1 MPPPNGRPWPQRLFR
16 TIRQGFFATPLN
28 GIVSLVVAYV
38 AWRIGSAAFEWAVLN
53 ATWDAADR
61 SGCPPGGA
69 CWAFVLRRLPQFI
82 FGFYPEQ
89 ERWRAEVVLLAPPI
103 LFLIALLPRFPGQ
116 RPVFALGLAIFPV
129 FALAVLD
136 GGPLGL
142 PVVATDRWGG
152 LLLTVV
158 VGVSAF
164 VISLPLGV
172 ALALARTSDLPALRL
187 LATGFIEFWR
197 GLPLVAILFMAVI
210 MLPLF
215 LPPGMRSTRLSLALV
230 AITLYSASYLAEVVR
245 GGLESVGRGQIEASS
260 ALAFGYWTT
269 QRHIVMP
276 QALRAVLPGI
286 VNSAIALFK
295 DTTYVM
301 VVGLFDLLNIVTA
314 GLSDPRWLGLAAE
327 GYVFVGVIFWV
338 TCFGMSRISSRLE
351 RRALSAPATS
361 RPPQLAEE
369 RK

>member
-1 MPPPNGRPWPQRLFR
+1 MQPPSAGPWPQRLFR
-16 TIRQGFFATPLN
+16 AIRQGFFANPLN
-28 GIVSLVVAYV
+28 GIVSLVVFYV

-53 ATWDAADR
+53 ATWDAVDR
-61 SGCPPGGA
+61 TGCAPGGA
-69 CWAFVLRRLPQFI
+69 CWAFVLQRLPQFI

-89 ERWRAEVVLLAPPI
+89 ERWRAEVVLLMPPI
-103 LFLIALLPRFPGQ
+103 LFLLALLPRFAAQ
-116 RPVFALGLAIFPV
+116 RMIFGLGLAGFPA
-129 FALAVLD
+129 FALVVLD
-136 GGPLGL
+136 GGLLGL
-142 PVVATDRWGG
+142 PVVTTDRWGG

-164 VISLPLGV
+164 VLSLPLGI
-172 ALALARTSDLPALRL
+172 ALALARTSRLPALRL

-215 LPPGMRSTRLSLALV
+215 LPPGMGSTRLSLALV
-230 AITLYSASYLAEVVR
+230 AITFYSASYLAEVVR
-245 GGLESVGRGQIEASS
+245 GGLESVGRGQMEASS

-269 QRHIVMP
+269 QRHVVMP

-314 GLSDPRWLGLAAE
+314 GLSDPRWLGLATE
-327 GYVFVGVIFWV
+327 GYVFVGVIFWTV
-338 TCFGMSRISSRLE
+338 CFGMSRISSRLE
-351 RRALSAPATS
+351 RRAPSAPATS